1 MDSPLHTRGHN
12 ASTQGRRAF
21 TLFEVMLGTV
31 ITAFVFAGVM
41 SAYIFLGRA
50 LSRQL
55 NAEGLESRTRL
66 TLFYFNQD
74 VSSATSIAAQNPGAQ
89 VTGDQMSLTIPT
101 SPVSSNTV
109 TYHCDWSGG
118 ASSGILER
126 QVNSGAYLV
135 LLTNVSS
142 ISFQY
147 FDATTHLVTVPS
159 SAPSSP
165 QVDIKQVSISFTT
178 AAGYAPS
185 GNLSQFTM
193 VSPLVVLKNKA
204 MLQDPNSP

>member
-1 MDSPLHTRGHN
+1 ML
-12 ASTQGRRAF
+12 STA
-21 TLFEVMLGTV
+21 
-31 ITAFVFAGVM
+31 ITAFVFAGVL

-66 TLFYFNQD
+66 ALYYFNQD
-74 VSSATSIAAQNPGAQ
+74 VSSATSITALNPGVQ
-89 VTGDQMSLTIPT
+89 VTGNQMSLTIPA
-101 SPVSSNTV
+101 SPTISNTV
-109 TYHCDWSGG
+109 TYYCDWSGG
-118 ASSGILER
+118 ASNGILER

-135 LLTNVSS
+135 LLKNISS

-147 FDATTHLVTVPS
+147 FDATTHLITVPS
-159 SAPSSP
+159 TAPTSP
-165 QVDIKQVSISFTT
+165 QIDIKQVCISFTT

-193 VSPLVVLKNKA
+193 VSPLVILKNKA